1 MLYIILV
8 LGVGYLFGCFQTGY
22 FVGRLN
28 KIDIRDYGSGN
39 AGTTNVLRT
48 LGLPWAAVTFLG
60 DALKGLVWLL
70 LVKYFIV
77 PMATGVDE
85 QVLCLLA
92 GLGAVLGH
100 NYPFELQFKG
110 GKGIATTVAI
120 MFGFDIRMGLVA
132 AIAFIVVCAATRY
145 VSLSSLCLVTSLP
158 ITCLIFYPGR
168 WDLLVLILVFTVSAF
183 YRHKA
188 NIVRLKNG
196 TESKIGQKAEKTP
209 INKR

>member
-22 FVGRLN
+22 FVGKVN

-39 AGTTNVLRT
+39 AGSTNVLRT
-48 LGLPWAAVTFLG
+48 LGMLWSALTFLG
-60 DALKGLVWLL
+60 DALKGLIWLL
-70 LVKYFIV
+70 LVRHFIA
-77 PMATGVDE
+77 PMAAGVDS

-92 GLGAVLGH
+92 GLGVVLGH

-110 GKGIATTVAI
+110 GKGIATTIAV
-120 MFGFDIRMGLVA
+120 MFGFDIRMGVVA

-158 ITCLIFYPGR
+158 ITCLIFHPGR
-168 WDLLVLILVFTVSAF
+168 WDLFVLILIFTVSAF
-183 YRHKA
+183 YRHKT

-196 TESKIGQKAEKTP
+196 TESKIGTKAEKVP
-209 INKR
+209 VKK

>member
-22 FVGRLN
+22 FVGRVN

-39 AGTTNVLRT
+39 AGSTNVLRT
-48 LGLPWAAVTFLG
+48 LGMLWSALTFLG
-60 DALKGLVWLL
+60 DALKGLIWLL
-70 LVKYFIV
+70 LVRHFIA
-77 PMATGVDE
+77 PMAAGVDS

-92 GLGAVLGH
+92 GLGVVLGH

-110 GKGIATTVAI
+110 GKGIATTIAV
-120 MFGFDIRMGLVA
+120 MFGFDIRMGVVA

-158 ITCLIFYPGR
+158 ITCLIFHPGR
-168 WDLLVLILVFTVSAF
+168 WDLFVLILIFTVSAF
-183 YRHKA
+183 YRHKT

-196 TESKIGQKAEKTP
+196 TESKIGTKAEKVP
-209 INKR
+209 VKK

>member
-22 FVGRLN
+22 FVGRVN

-39 AGTTNVLRT
+39 AGSTNVLRT
-48 LGLPWAAVTFLG
+48 LGMLWSALTFLG
-60 DALKGLVWLL
+60 DALKGLIWLL
-70 LVKYFIV
+70 LVRHFIA
-77 PMATGVDE
+77 PMAAGVDS

-92 GLGAVLGH
+92 GLGVVLGH

-110 GKGIATTVAI
+110 GKGIATTIAV
-120 MFGFDIRMGLVA
+120 MFGFDIRMGVVA

-158 ITCLIFYPGR
+158 ITCLIFHPGR
-168 WDLLVLILVFTVSAF
+168 WDLLVLILIFTVSAF
-183 YRHKA
+183 YRHKT

-196 TESKIGQKAEKTP
+196 TESKIGTKAEKVP
-209 INKR
+209 VKK

>member
-22 FVGRLN
+22 FVGKVN

-39 AGTTNVLRT
+39 AGSTNVLRT
-48 LGLPWAAVTFLG
+48 LGMLWSALTFLG
-60 DALKGLVWLL
+60 DALKGLIWLL
-70 LVKYFIV
+70 LVRHFIA
-77 PMATGVDE
+77 PMAVGVDS

-92 GLGAVLGH
+92 GLGVVLGH

-110 GKGIATTVAI
+110 GKGIATTIAV
-120 MFGFDIRMGLVA
+120 MFGFDIRMGVVA

-158 ITCLIFYPGR
+158 ITCLIFHPGR
-168 WDLLVLILVFTVSAF
+168 WDLFVLILIFTVSAF
-183 YRHKA
+183 YRHKT

-196 TESKIGQKAEKTP
+196 TESKIGTKAEKVP
-209 INKR
+209 VKK